1 MLQRGK
7 RSWLFAAIAVIASG
21 CASQKLTSRA
31 QETESGPAHQ
41 HMMVALAEKV
51 ESSLANGDL
60 AGAQR
65 EALEYRAQPDAD
77 QNLITQWRQ
86 QIWTMSDNWG
96 DRDGSRKV
104 KREIQGAV
112 AQRRKQYAHER
123 KMNREAFV
131 RWLGKQGATPE
142 EPLFSKVDVH
152 DGSVQL
158 WVTNQRMPALDFNM
172 KTLAE
177 INDVVVA
184 RCGCA
189 ARTNVGTSD
198 TGFPVYLVR
207 LDPDTRQSQ
216 VIPLPR

>member
-1 MLQRGK
+1 MQPRGK
-7 RSWLFAAIAVIASG
+7 RVWWFAAIAVIASG
-21 CASQKLTSRA
+21 CASQKPVSRA
-31 QETESGPAHQ
+31 QEAESSPAHRQ
-41 HMMVALAEKV
+41 MMIALAQKV
-51 ESSLANGDL
+51 ESSLASGDL

-77 QNLITQWRQ
+77 QNLLAQWRQ
-86 QIWTMSDNWG
+86 QIWTMSENWG
-96 DRDGSRKV
+96 ERDGSRRV

-131 RWLGKQGATPE
+131 QWLAKQGATQD

-158 WVTNQRMPALDFNM
+158 WVTNQRMAELDFNM

-189 ARTNVGTSD
+189 GRTNVGTSD

-216 VIPLPR
+216 VIALPR